1 MAIYVFNLLVGYFPC
16 GVDNAQGYRAK
27 ILDRIG
33 DTVRYI
39 FTEIPSVQD
48 IEYYRGL
55 GIPVGEMLSAHQ
67 YFTDNC
73 SLDATVEIDA
83 KLRELKKSLQYTD
96 VRNTNV
102 GMELLKNREI
112 IASVL
117 FDRARKECIRG
128 IMYFKQAKLI
138 RSEFYTGGL
147 LYAEYFVTATSNGR
161 QYAKLVRR
169 TYFSRDGIACFDMI
183 YDNGEER
190 YLLPDGRYYKKSEFM
205 AEFIKRLK
213 LTEKDTVII
222 DRFSQWEYVQ
232 PLFQFGNKA
241 RFIAVFHTGHYFE
254 ENEGPAHLLYLNE
267 EYYYPFR
274 NAKFIDTIVVST
286 EEQKKELQEKLTE
299 YGQRVPEIAVIPAGG
314 IQGLRYPET
323 VRKPYSLIAVSRL
336 ARSRRIQ
343 EIIRSVVLAHE
354 RNPEI
359 SLDIYGSGEYEQ
371 ELCKIVEENSA
382 QRYIRFAGY
391 QNVTEIYKNYEVLLT
406 ASFHETFGLA
416 MLEAISSGLAMIG
429 WDAKYGNHLFI
440 HPGKNGYLI
449 ALDLKSVEGEDQRV
463 KDMAE
468 KIVEI
473 FRDRKRLDEFSQ
485 YSYRLAGKF
494 LFREVEEKWKRLL
507 ADEKKHSS

>member
-16 GVDNAQGYRAK
+16 GVDNAQGYRAQ
-27 ILDRIG
+27 ILDHIG
-33 DTVRYI
+33 DPVRYI
-39 FTEIPSVQD
+39 FTEIPSVED
-48 IEYYRGL
+48 MEYYERL
-55 GIPVGEMLSAHQ
+55 GIPEKEMLSAHQ
-67 YFTDNC
+67 FFTDNC
-73 SLDATVEIDA
+73 SMEATVEINT
-83 KLRELKKSLQYTD
+83 KLCELKESMQYTEIKETSD
-96 VRNTNV
+96 
-102 GMELLKNREI
+102 GKELLKNGERVAFI
-112 IASVL
+112 SL
-117 FDRARKECIRG
+117 DKHKKCIRY
-128 IMYFKQAKLI
+128 IKYYKQAKLI
-138 RSEFYTGGL
+138 RGEFYTDEL
-147 LYAEYFVTATSNGR
+147 LYGDYYMIAATNGCE
-161 QYAKLVRR
+161 YAKLVRR
-169 TYFSRDGIACFDMI
+169 TYFNRDGTVCFDMI
-183 YDNGEER
+183 YDNGKER
-190 YLLPDGRYYKKSEFM
+190 YLLPDGRCCTKSEFM

-485 YSYRLAGKF
+485 HSYRLAGKF
-494 LFREVEEKWKRLL
+494 LFREVEEKWKELL
-507 ADEKKHSS
+507 LS